1 MIYLLYNKIL
11 LRVLVVLTG
20 IGVGVA
26 TWYYVALSSQ
36 KLAAAGV
43 RDALAIVSFLIA
55 GWLVMVIAEV
65 VDNHY
70 VRAFACL
77 CVILGGI
84 VSYKWIFLV
93 DGPKLAELANGSA
106 GMRMTGAGFWAA
118 LGIAL
123 LMFILLVVRL
133 VLDKANAGRR
143 PAAAAPEVNVSLG
156 AKPAGMGEKP
166 RPDTLPPIPLDNQPL
181 AVGEEAPATPSP
193 AEAKRQAGP
202 VAKLVGIGGMYLG
215 TEFELAPGEHSIGRQ
230 NADLLLADDNQVSR
244 SHARITVGEDGL
256 ATLIDAGSTNGCFV
270 NNQRVQSMELAPGDV
285 IRIGTS
291 QFKAE

>member
-1 MIYLLYNKIL
+1 MVYLLYNKIL

-26 TWYYVALSSQ
+26 TWHYVALSSQ

-43 RDALAIVSFLIA
+43 RDALAIVSFFVA

-70 VRAFACL
+70 IRAFACL

-93 DGPKLAELANGSA
+93 DGPKLAELETGAA

-123 LMFILLVVRL
+123 LMFILLVIRL

-143 PAAAAPEVNVSLG
+143 PTAAAAPQVNVPLG
-156 AKPAGMGEKP
+156 AKPEGLGEKP
-166 RPDTLPPIPLDNQPL
+166 RPDALPPIPLDDQPL
-181 AVGEEAPATPSP
+181 AVSETAAPPLSAPI
-193 AEAKRQAGP
+193 RQAGP

-215 TEFELAPGEHSIGRQ
+215 TEYELTPGEHSIGRQ
-230 NADLLLADDNQVSR
+230 DADLLLADDNQVSR
-244 SHARITVGEDGL
+244 NHARITVSADGL
-256 ATLIDAGSTNGCFV
+256 ATLSDAGSTNGCFV